1 MVHLSFCR
9 ARAECTR
16 CFRFLV
22 DDKEVGGGF
31 GGTVSGSGSGGLGD
45 GMEMGREDTTL
56 FCLSG
61 CHIRHAAIKWYVTI
75 ANKPALIALCTHAPQ
90 LPTKH
95 LTPLTHT
102 PLPLQQLC
110 INHIPTP
117 TTKRECSGPVSDS
130 TGQAKLYSERTASL
144 ALVGH
149 GLDVRAVEHAAWHHP
164 SGVTYARSV
173 PPKSNMD
180 THFFEA
186 QKVLAK
192 RRTARREE
200 GEEEEG
206 EITDEDILR
215 VLPIRVRAEY
225 ELERFCRNS
234 HEPLRKVDVFVRC
247 KPLASPLS
255 SSSTEG
261 GGFVDRV
268 EVPVVSVRGDE
279 GGYASLK
286 RPTFCLPLLRLSL
299 VQCFQCRGRAR
310 DLGWDMVRALRSNPV

>member
-31 GGTVSGSGSGGLGD
+31 GGTVSGSSSGGLGD
-45 GMEMGREDTTL
+45 GLEMGREDTTL

-61 CHIRHAAIKWYVTI
+61 CHIRHAAIKW
-75 ANKPALIALCTHAPQ
+75 
-90 LPTKH
+90 
-95 LTPLTHT
+95 
-102 PLPLQQLC
+102 
-110 INHIPTP
+110 
-117 TTKRECSGPVSDS
+117 ECSGPVSDS